1 MAPND
6 IRGRSTRLSRAH
18 LLLTIPALILFGL
31 TSCQSHEQTQVA
43 AAEKNPPVST
53 RPDEASTAIPP
64 DFYRGMPLFPGATVE
79 VVRKPKGSMRE
90 ILMTTD
96 GSVDRVIDFYRSGL
110 EKNGFAITSI
120 LNVEARKTWSCDF
133 HRGERQASV
142 LLYPSDADKSHTTI
156 DLVYEMPAASNE
168 RLAPPDEKFDV
179 VGPGEVAQQTQEQN
193 EKRSSGWHY

>member
-1 MAPND
+1 MTVPV
-6 IRGRSTRLSRAH
+6 
-18 LLLTIPALILFGL
+18 LILFSL
-31 TSCQSHEQTQVA
+31 ASCQRHEEQTQTL
-43 AAEKNPPVST
+43 AAEANPPVGT
-53 RPDEASTAIPP
+53 NPDEASTAIPA
-64 DFYRGMPLFPGATVE
+64 DFDRGMPLFPGATVE

-90 ILMTTD
+90 ILMATD

-110 EKNGFAITSI
+110 EKNGFAITST

-133 HRGERQASV
+133 HKGERQASV

-156 DLVYEMPAASNE
+156 DLMYEMPAPSNE

-179 VGPGEVAQQTQEQN
+179 VGPGEVAQQTQDQN